1 MLPNGLHD
9 SHFRQSIR
17 PKSSPLTEFAQ
28 VLAQARG
35 QPEGWR
41 DWKKQLDELADAEI
55 DRFLRD
61 CAADLRG
68 GAKAPDATILL
79 AIDQAEVLLGVGDEP
94 AKFLQLIA
102 AMIEQHLPYL
112 VVLTLRSDF
121 LGPLQCMPAF
131 EGRFEV
137 FPIATVPREHIR
149 QIIEG
154 PARVVGLR
162 IEEDLIAAAMRDA
175 ATDDV
180 LRLLDFAQSRE
191 HRYGSRFCR
200 VHCRRRR

>member
-1 MLPNGLHD
+1 
-9 SHFRQSIR
+9 
-17 PKSSPLTEFAQ
+17 
-28 VLAQARG
+28 LAQARG

-79 AIDQAEVLLGVGDEP
+79 AIDQAEELLGVGDEP
-94 AKFLQLIA
+94 AKFLQVIA
-102 AMIEQHLPYL
+102 ARMQEHLTYL

-121 LGPLQCMPAF
+121 LGPVQCMPTF

-175 ATDDV
+175 ATDDALPLLAFA
-180 LRLLDFAQSRE
+180 LRRL
-191 HRYGSRFCR
+191 
-200 VHCRRRR
+200 